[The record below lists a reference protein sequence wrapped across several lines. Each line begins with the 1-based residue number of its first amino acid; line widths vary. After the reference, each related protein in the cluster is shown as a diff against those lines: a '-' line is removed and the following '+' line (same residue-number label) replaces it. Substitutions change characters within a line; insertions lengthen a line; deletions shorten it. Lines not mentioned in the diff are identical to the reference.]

1 MPHRLAL
8 YDRAVNA
15 RRSVEGVSAVLVAL
29 LLLSGCAIWNDLE
42 DHARQEDAARSFY
55 EVPDPLPAGE
65 PGETIRALAIET
77 APTGSRA
84 WRILYHSADLGG
96 DDIAVSGTVVVPDGA
111 PPAGGW
117 PVIAWG
123 HPTTGAIAR
132 CGPSSGF
139 APLDLIEG
147 MDDLLEDGFAIT
159 ATDYPGLGAPG
170 ASSYLLGTV
179 EGNAVLDAVR
189 AGRAIDEAELSD
201 DVYFWGHSQG
211 GQAVLFAAQD
221 AAGYAPELHPVTAVV
236 AAPAADLATLLSD
249 DIDDVSGVTI
259 GAYAF
264 TAYQAAYA
272 PAHPGLELTSILTP
286 AAAEAAAEMEKLCLF
301 GQNSELHALAEPLV
315 GAFLAADPSTTQPW
329 AGFLAENT
337 PGASPLGV
345 PLLVVQGGSDELVR
359 PAATDG
365 FVRRLCDQGE
375 RVAAKHYPT
384 ATHGTIVI
392 QALPDVRAWLAS
404 AREGGTSLPACG
416 S

>member
-1 MPHRLAL
+1 MSRCAAP
-8 YDRAVNA
+8 YDRLVTP
-15 RRSVEGVSAVLVAL
+15 RRPVEAASAAL
-29 LLLSGCAIWNDLE
+29 AALILLSGCTVWDDLE
-42 DHARQEDAARSFY
+42 DHARQEDAARPFY
-55 EVPDPLPAGE
+55 VVPDPLPPGA
-65 PGETIRALAIET
+65 PGEVIRTLAIDT
-77 APTGSRA
+77 APAGSRA
-84 WRILYHSADLGG
+84 WRMLYHSTDLAG
-96 DDIAVSGTVVVPDGA
+96 DDIAVSGTVVVPDGT

-123 HPTTGAIAR
+123 HPTTGAVAK

-147 MDDLLEDGFAIT
+147 MDDLLDDGFAIT

-189 AGRAIDEAELSD
+189 AGRSLAETELSG

-221 AAGYAPELHPVTAVV
+221 AASYAPELHPVTAVV
-236 AAPAADLATLLSD
+236 AAPAADLGTLLAD

-264 TAYQAAYA
+264 TAYQSAYA
-272 PAHPGLELTSILTP
+272 PTHPGLELTSILTP
-286 AAAEAAAEMEKLCLF
+286 AAAQAAVEMEQLCLF
-301 GQNSELHALAEPLV
+301 GQNSELHALAQPLV

-329 AGFLAENT
+329 AGFLEENT

-345 PLLVVQGGSDELVR
+345 PLFVVQGGSDELVR
-359 PAATDG
+359 PATTDG
-365 FVRRLCDQGE
+365 FVQRLCGQGE
-375 RVAAKHYPT
+375 RVASKSYPT
-384 ATHGTIVI
+384 ATHATIVI
-392 QALPDVRAWLAS
+392 QALPDVRAWLQS
-404 AREGGTSLPACG
+404 ARDGSPSPAICG
-416 S
+416 